1 MDKAQLMLAAVVI
14 TLIVNF
20 IHLLTAIAA
29 DNLDEVV
36 SPSNSAATASV
47 VSAIL
52 LILLGVALSGGA
64 K

>member
-20 IHLLTAIAA
+20 IHLLTAIVV
-29 DNLDEVV
+29 DNSSNEAT
-36 SPSNSAATASV
+36 PSDSSATASLI
-47 VSAIL
+47 SAIL
-52 LILLGVALSGGA
+52 LILLGVALTGGA